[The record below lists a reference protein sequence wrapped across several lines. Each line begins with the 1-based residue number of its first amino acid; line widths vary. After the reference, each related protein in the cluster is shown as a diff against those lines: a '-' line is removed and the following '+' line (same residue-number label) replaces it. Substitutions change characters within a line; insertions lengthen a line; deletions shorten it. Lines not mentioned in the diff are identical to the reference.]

1 MAEAVIGERKQ
12 SLAIDLQ
19 LKINPEN
26 VQNAI
31 RNLALVAQSD
41 YRSKTT
47 RILLQVGIIRHREE
61 VAVAVEAAEEVA
73 GVLVAGV
80 AVEEPGEGE
89 RPSDQGNLDV
99 RQ

>member
-89 RPSDQGNLDV
+89 PPSDQGNLDV